1 MGTVIP
7 PPAPLPAHRARSGG
21 APPRRPVLRFWVV
34 ATALEVVL
42 AVVLLLSGADAA
54 VEAGLA
60 ATGLSFNTDL
70 VSAGLL
76 VVLYPAAALGVALAL
91 LQVAAP
97 DLAVLVVARRVRRG
111 PGSLA
116 DVASRF
122 RFWSRGT
129 GARRGIAVWL
139 QMIVAFVALSLAT
152 AGLDLLV
159 LGPQEHR
166 FVPPASALALLGGL
180 LVAMF
185 LDAGALFEENGWRGY
200 ALPLLL
206 RRYGPVTA
214 SLVLGLAWAAW
225 HYPVKYDAFTD
236 YGPVGGA
243 AYLGAFTLKIVLLTV
258 VMTYF
263 WQRAGQSTIIAI
275 AMHGLSNDSLRL
287 QGELLGDSL
296 RVAVLSEL
304 TISAPLAVLALVLV
318 LATGGRLGAA
328 RGGPVP
334 SGVRP

>member
-1 MGTVIP
+1 MASVIP
-7 PPAPLPAHRARSGG
+7 HPAPRPAGRRARPVEG
-21 APPRRPVLRFWVV
+21 PPRHAVLRFWIV

-54 VEAGLA
+54 VEAGIA
-60 ATGLSFNTDL
+60 ATGLAFNTDL
-70 VSAGLL
+70 VTAVLL
-76 VVLYPAAALGVALAL
+76 VVLYPAAALGVVLAL

-97 DLAVLVVARRVRRG
+97 DAAVLVVARRVRRG

-122 RFWSRGT
+122 RFWSRDV
-129 GARRGIAVWL
+129 GARRGAAVWL
-139 QMIVAFVALSLAT
+139 QMIAAFVALSLAT
-152 AGLDLLV
+152 AGLNLLV

-166 FVPPASALALLGGL
+166 FVPPASALALVGGL
-180 LVAMF
+180 LVALF

-206 RRYGPVTA
+206 RRHGPVVA
-214 SLVLGLAWAAW
+214 SLVLGVAWAAW
-225 HYPVKYDAFTD
+225 HYPVKYNAFLD

-243 AYLGAFTLKIVLLTV
+243 AYLGAFTLKIVLLTL

-263 WQRAGQSTIIAI
+263 WQRAGQSTILAI

-304 TISAPLAVLALVLV
+304 TISAPLAVLALALV
-318 LATGGRLGAA
+318 LGTRGRLGAP
-328 RGGPVP
+328 GGRH
-334 SGVRP
+334 SSA